1 MGTRQPGWRR
11 APQQGPGGSARVLW
25 LGGLG
30 VAFVVGFLALAS
42 RGGPTPSDNSPPV
55 VLPTPR
61 LDLSMVAARLD
72 EFIAAYGD
80 ENMAVAAIRPLVD
93 RTLPTEEDERRQML
107 LDALGDE
114 DPTVRWIGLLSAYHY
129 GDGDGRLVKLLL
141 IRTYDEDLRVA
152 KEARAVIGN
161 LSKLDARGVGLLET
175 AYVTAPPD
183 VQAAL
188 LRALVRARP
197 RDLSL
202 KARVLQALTSSDVPL
217 RRAATYC
224 LSRLDF
230 GAEPDAGV
238 HPHDDVIDPLR
249 AALRDEDSEVRF
261 MSAMALSRF
270 GPAAV
275 RAVPDLV
282 EALAD
287 PASSV
292 ARWAETALSQIGAAA
307 LPALERI
314 LRTADAARLSGAIWV
329 LRRLATA
336 PGAEALLRDGAAHA
350 SALVRAWCL
359 SGLVDL
365 DAQGI
370 ALVEPL
376 RTLLAE
382 DSNDVVRVSLQAL
395 GRMGRRAAP
404 ARKEVEALLE
414 SEDRE
419 IRRWARAVL
428 VGIGQREKQE
438 PRDGDR

>member
-1 MGTRQPGWRR
+1 MATRHPGRQDSHGRGTR
-11 APQQGPGGSARVLW
+11 GSARVLW

-30 VAFVVGFLALAS
+30 VAFVVGFLALSS
-42 RGGPTPSDNSPPV
+42 RGDRGRTSTPTPAV
-55 VLPTPR
+55 VPKPR
-61 LDLSMVAARLD
+61 LDLSIVAARLD

-93 RTLPTEEDERRQML
+93 RTLPAEEDARRQML
-107 LDALGDE
+107 LDALGSE

-129 GDGDGRLVKLLL
+129 GDGDDRLVKLLL
-141 IRTYDEDLRVA
+141 IRTYDEAPRVA

-161 LSKLDARGVGLLET
+161 LSKLDAGGVKLLEQAYT
-175 AYVTAPPD
+175 AAPPD

-202 KARVLQALTSSDVPL
+202 KARVLGALASPDVPL

-230 GAEPDAGV
+230 GADPDEGL

-249 AALRDEDSEVRF
+249 NALRDEDSEVRF

-275 RAVPDLV
+275 RAVPDLIQ
-282 EALAD
+282 ALAD

-292 ARWAETALSQIGAAA
+292 ARWAETALSQIGARA
-307 LPALERI
+307 LPSLARI
-314 LRTADAARLSGAIWV
+314 LESADEARLSGAIWV
-329 LRRLATA
+329 LRRLSTE
-336 PGAEALLRDGAAHA
+336 PGAEEILRSGAEHAH
-350 SALVRAWCL
+350 ALVRAWSL

-376 RTLLAE
+376 RELLAQ

-404 ARKEVEALLE
+404 AREEVEALLE

-428 VGIGQREKQE
+428 VGIGQPAKEE
-438 PRDGDR
+438 PDDG